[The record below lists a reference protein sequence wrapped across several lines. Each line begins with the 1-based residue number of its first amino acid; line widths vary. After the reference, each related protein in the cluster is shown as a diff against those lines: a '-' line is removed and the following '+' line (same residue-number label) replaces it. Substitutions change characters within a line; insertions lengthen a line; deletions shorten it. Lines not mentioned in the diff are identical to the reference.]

1 VRGAS
6 DLVDGVGGVALIN
19 AGVPAVAA
27 VERAARH
34 PFAAQVGGMMGCAV
48 PAGRWGQS
56 EGSTTPRV
64 GVMTCTTRTGQ
75 LFG

>member
-1 VRGAS
+1 MLTG
-6 DLVDGVGGVALIN
+6 GGVALIN
-19 AGVPAVAA
+19 AVVPADAA

-34 PFAAQVGGMMGCAV
+34 PFAAQVRRHDGVRGACWPV
-48 PAGRWGQS
+48 GQS

-64 GVMTCTTRTGQ
+64 GVMTCTTRTDQ